1 MNTITKEQYKV
12 LKQLCNKYE
21 YEQRQYKKL
30 ENMSFD
36 ELMEVVDDLT
46 DGVEPFDYEDK
57 ELSKINFFMLKK
69 FVKSIGDKK

>member
-30 ENMSFD
+30 ENISFN
-36 ELMEVVDDLT
+36 ELMKIVDDLT
-46 DGVEPFDYEDK
+46 DGVEPFNE
-57 ELSKINFFMLKK
+57 EN
-69 FVKSIGDKK
+69 IGLNNEK